1 MKITRYCISC
11 VKDNLIKASLKL
23 QVLVPFP
30 LVFTRGILRNSGIL
44 GSGWV
49 FIGEGGAAPPTPI
62 PQYLNQE
69 YKGPERVVESDQF
82 WPKEVK

>member
-1 MKITRYCISC
+1 M
-11 VKDNLIKASLKL
+11 KDNLIKASLKL

-49 FIGEGGAAPPTPI
+49 FIGEGGAAPPPPSPSI
-62 PQYLNQE
+62 
-69 YKGPERVVESDQF
+69 
-82 WPKEVK
+82 